1 MTSIIT
7 NEKTSMNKIYSLQI
21 LRAFAAWLVV
31 YHHYMQLF
39 YNFESKTL
47 IGSVMS
53 TRGSFGVDLFF
64 ILSGLVMYLV
74 SKNTGIT
81 ATSFFVKRITRVAP
95 AYWFYT
101 SILIVLLF
109 IFPKEFGFTSFNGE
123 SLISS
128 YFLVPSQNP
137 SGIGIFPLLTVGWT
151 LILEMAFYTILAIS
165 IGISKKY
172 SVIICSFLV
181 IFLFLFFPEGN
192 LYSTVLGG
200 SQICQFL
207 FGFAIGFY
215 FRSDTFKKV
224 NSFFPSY
231 MQASLLLMLSLI
243 LLSGILG
250 FGLIHK
256 TIAASCI
263 VFSCIL
269 LDSKISYSN
278 WLAKFLIRSGDY
290 SYSIYLSH
298 VLVLGVLLHFVG
310 NDFNMFQEVG
320 ILLILTVIIHYI
332 SSFSYKHI
340 ENGSIP
346 RVLNRIFIPQKT
358 ANKPLKQDK

>member
-1 MTSIIT
+1 
-7 NEKTSMNKIYSLQI
+7 MNKIYSLQI

-47 IGSVMS
+47 IGNVMS
-53 TRGSFGVDLFF
+53 TRGGFGVDLFF

-74 SKNTGIT
+74 SKNTTIT
-81 ATSFFVKRITRVAP
+81 ATSFFVKRVTRVAP

-109 IFPKEFGFTSFNGE
+109 IFPKEFGFTDFNAE
-123 SLISS
+123 SLIKS
-128 YFLVPSQNP
+128 YFLIPSQNP
-137 SGIGIFPLLTVGWT
+137 SGIGLFPVLTVGWT
-151 LILEMAFYTILAIS
+151 LIFEMAFYTILAIS

-172 SVIICSFLV
+172 SVLICSSLV
-181 IFLFLFFPEGN
+181 IFLSLFFPEGN
-192 LYSTVLGG
+192 LYTTVLGS

-215 FRSDTFKKV
+215 FRSDTFKKF
-224 NSFFPSY
+224 NNLFSSY
-231 MQASLLLMLSLI
+231 TQAFVLLTVALIMLS
-243 LLSGILG
+243 GVLG

-263 VFSCIL
+263 VLSCIL
-269 LDSKISYSN
+269 LDSKFSYSN
-278 WLAKFLIRSGDY
+278 WLAKFLIKSGDY

-298 VLVLGVLLHFVG
+298 VLVLGVLLHFAG
-310 NDFNMFQEVG
+310 NNFSMFQEVG
-320 ILLILTVIIHYI
+320 ILLTLTVIVHCI
-332 SSFSYKHI
+332 SSFSYKYI
-340 ENGSIP
+340 ENGAIP
-346 RVLNRIFIPQKT
+346 RVLNRVFIPQKT
-358 ANKPLKQDK
+358 ANKALKSDS

>member
-1 MTSIIT
+1 MTSTIT
-7 NEKTSMNKIYSLQI
+7 NKKISMNKIYSLQI

-39 YNFESKTL
+39 HNFESKTL

-74 SKNTGIT
+74 SQNTGIT
-81 ATSFFVKRITRVAP
+81 ATSFFVKRISRVAP

-123 SLISS
+123 SLIKS

-137 SGIGIFPLLTVGWT
+137 SGIGLYPVLTVGWT

-165 IGISKKY
+165 IGIAKKY
-172 SVIICSFLV
+172 SIIICSSLV
-181 IFLFLFFPEGN
+181 IFLSLFFPEGN
-192 LYSTVLGG
+192 LYSKVLGG

-215 FRSDTFKKV
+215 FRSDIFKRI
-224 NSFFPSY
+224 NNLFPSY
-231 MQASLLLMLSLI
+231 IQVSVLLIVSLIMLS
-243 LLSGILG
+243 GVLG

-263 VFSCIL
+263 VLSCIL
-269 LDSKISYSN
+269 LESRISYSN

-298 VLVLGVLLHFVG
+298 VLVLGVLLHFSG
-310 NDFNMFQEVG
+310 NDFSMFQEVG
-320 ILLILTVIIHYI
+320 ILLTLTVIIHYI
-332 SSFSYKHI
+332 SSLSYKYI
-340 ENGSIP
+340 ENGSVP
-346 RVLNRIFIPQKT
+346 RILNRIFIPQKT
-358 ANKPLKQDK
+358 ANKKINKDT

>member
-1 MTSIIT
+1 
-7 NEKTSMNKIYSLQI
+7 MNKIYSLQI

-47 IGSVMS
+47 IGNVMS
-53 TRGSFGVDLFF
+53 TRGGFGVDLFF

-74 SKNTGIT
+74 SKSTTIT
-81 ATSFFVKRITRVAP
+81 ATSFFVKRVTRVAP

-109 IFPKEFGFTSFNGE
+109 IFPKEFGFTDFNAE
-123 SLISS
+123 SLIKS
-128 YFLVPSQNP
+128 YFLIPSQNP
-137 SGIGIFPLLTVGWT
+137 SGIGLFPVLTVGWT
-151 LILEMAFYTILAIS
+151 LIFEMAFYTILAIS

-172 SVIICSFLV
+172 SVLICSSLV
-181 IFLFLFFPEGN
+181 IFLSLFFPEGN
-192 LYSTVLGG
+192 LYTTVLGS

-215 FRSDTFKKV
+215 FRSDTFKKF
-224 NSFFPSY
+224 NNLFSSY
-231 MQASLLLMLSLI
+231 TQAFVLLTVALIMLS
-243 LLSGILG
+243 GVLG

-263 VFSCIL
+263 VLSCIL
-269 LDSKISYSN
+269 LDSKFSYSN
-278 WLAKFLIRSGDY
+278 WLAKFLIKSGDY

-298 VLVLGVLLHFVG
+298 VLVLGVLLHFAG
-310 NDFNMFQEVG
+310 NNFSMFQEVG
-320 ILLILTVIIHYI
+320 ILLTLTVIVHCI
-332 SSFSYKHI
+332 SSFSYKYI
-340 ENGSIP
+340 ENGAIP
-346 RVLNRIFIPQKT
+346 RVLNRVFIPQTKSR
-358 ANKPLKQDK
+358 DRY